1 MKKTGEYGDF
11 KGFALK
17 DEDNEYEREYPE
29 YLEDD
34 KQSEEQYEMVFEDKL
49 DEATDLLY
57 NHPESFAE
65 IMEELR
71 VEDREYDFDFAKAF
85 MDNLKELPYA
95 EKETNVLRSHTIVLN
110 IRKAYED
117 LIEKY
122 AETLTRKELGG

>member
-1 MKKTGEYGDF
+1 
-11 KGFALK
+11 
-17 DEDNEYEREYPE
+17 
-29 YLEDD
+29 
-34 KQSEEQYEMVFEDKL
+34 
-49 DEATDLLY
+49 
-57 NHPESFAE
+57 
-65 IMEELR
+65 
-71 VEDREYDFDFAKAF
+71 EYDFDFAKAF